1 MNRDQLI
8 GWAIFFASI
17 IVAIIYGWLIFTPSI
32 ATIVIQ
38 ITIFVAVAALL
49 GILAWIGYTMA
60 TTPAPTELEVEEEQ
74 SGS

>member
-1 MNRDQLI
+1 MNRDQVI

-49 GILAWIGYTMA
+49 GILAWIGHTL
-60 TTPAPTELEVEEEQ
+60 P
-74 SGS
+74 SI

>member
-1 MNRDQLI
+1 MNRDQVI

>member
-1 MNRDQLI
+1 MNRDQVI

-60 TTPAPTELEVEEEQ
+60 TTPAPTELEVEEER

>member
-1 MNRDQLI
+1 MI

-32 ATIVIQ
+32 TTIVIQ

>member
-1 MNRDQLI
+1 MNRDQAI

>member
-1 MNRDQLI
+1 LI

-60 TTPAPTELEVEEEQ
+60 TTPAPTELEVEEER